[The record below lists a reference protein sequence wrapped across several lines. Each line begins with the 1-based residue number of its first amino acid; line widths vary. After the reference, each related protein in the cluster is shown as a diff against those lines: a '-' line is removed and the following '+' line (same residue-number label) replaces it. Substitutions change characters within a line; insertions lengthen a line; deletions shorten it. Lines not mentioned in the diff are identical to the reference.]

1 MSVEGDLRIGELSR
15 RTGVRPELLRAWERR
30 YGLLRPARS
39 VGGFR
44 LYSGADVRRISAMQ
58 RHLERGV
65 AAAEA
70 ARLALAEDAQEME
83 REHDRPALTKLTADL
98 REALD
103 GLDESGAH
111 RALDGLL
118 ASFTLETVLARA
130 ILPYLAEL
138 GERWAR
144 GEVSVGQEHFA
155 SNVLRGRLL
164 ALARG
169 WDAGA
174 GPRAVL
180 ACAPGEQHDLGLI
193 SFGLV
198 LRGRGWRIAFLG
210 PDTPV
215 ESAFETVRSLGAD
228 LVVISATD
236 VERFSGSIEPLAR
249 LADAVRVAVAGAGA
263 TRELAE
269 ATGAERLD
277 LGPVEAA
284 QFVAGR

>member
-1 MSVEGDLRIGELSR
+1 
-15 RTGVRPELLRAWERR
+15 
-30 YGLLRPARS
+30 
-39 VGGFR
+39 
-44 LYSGADVRRISAMQ
+44 
-58 RHLERGV
+58 V

-70 ARLALAEDAQEME
+70 ARLALAEDAEQRE
-83 REHDRPALTKLTADL
+83 RQNDRPALTKLAAEL

-103 GLDESGAH
+103 RLDESGAH
-111 RALDGLL
+111 RALDGLF
-118 ASFTLETVLARA
+118 ASFTLETALARA
-130 ILPYLAEL
+130 ILPYLTEL
-138 GERWAR
+138 GERWAE

-198 LRGRGWRIAFLG
+198 LRARGWRIAFLG
-210 PDTPV
+210 PDTPL
-215 ESAFETVRSLGAD
+215 ESAVETARSLAAD

-236 VERFSGSIEPLAR
+236 AERFSGSIQPLAR
-249 LADAVRVAVAGAGA
+249 LADAVRVGVAGAGA

-269 ATGAERLD
+269 ATGAELLD

-284 QFVAGR
+284 QLVAGR